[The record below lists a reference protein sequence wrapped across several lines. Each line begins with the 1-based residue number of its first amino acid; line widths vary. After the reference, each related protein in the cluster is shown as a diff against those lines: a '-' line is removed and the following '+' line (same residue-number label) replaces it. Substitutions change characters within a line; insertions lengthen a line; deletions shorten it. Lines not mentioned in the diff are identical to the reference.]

1 MMMSSVGSD
10 NRLNLWS
17 TALFLIFSVLFGLI
31 ATSAATS
38 PKQFNVD
45 DYGAKGDGGDDSE
58 AFVKAWDDFC
68 STQGSVL
75 LVPMNRTYHLKPIKF
90 SGPCKSELRL
100 QIYGTIKASPHLSDY
115 KEGERHWMMFE
126 NLNDFVVEGRG
137 RINGNGRKWWQRSCK
152 VNKSMPCKAAPTAL
166 TFYKCN
172 NLRVTDMIIQ
182 NAQQMHL
189 IFQKCKNVKALNLLV
204 HAPENSPN
212 TDGIHITD
220 TENILIKNSV
230 IRTGDDC
237 ISIVNGSKNVQA
249 TDIVCGPGHGIS
261 IGSLGS
267 DNSAAYVSNV
277 LVNRA
282 RISGTTNGVRIKTWQ
297 GGSGYAKNIVFQNIV
312 MRNVSNPIIIDQ
324 NYCDQEEPCHQQAS
338 AVQVSNI
345 VYKNIRGTSASEVAI
360 KMDCSKS
367 HPCSGIR
374 MVDIGISR
382 VSSAA
387 GTAKSSIAN
396 VKFRENTNVFLN

>member
-230 IRTGDDC
+230 IRT
-237 ISIVNGSKNVQA
+237 
-249 TDIVCGPGHGIS
+249 
-261 IGSLGS
+261 

-387 GTAKSSIAN
+387 GTAKSAIAN